1 MTEEHDL
8 HEKNSLEVSNNREPE
23 QFPQG
28 DQEMIIQDDGR
39 SDGDVE
45 MATAAEQSRIAV
57 EYATATKL
65 TKQKQIQERVKQK
78 TDVRGR
84 SPTKR
89 QGRTLQERKK
99 AQEEA
104 RKKSKDTQDRMEEEG
119 CQQGAVKASNKTA
132 NEREDGFAGTTRKAS
147 LSPKRKA
154 EDLGTGH
161 DGDDEDEQGDPG
173 RQGAVLS
180 TRGRSVSPKRRSTN
194 AARSGDK
201 VITQSFIHQYM
212 KATTIKSADNGEV
225 RTGSGVDRESRA
237 PTPTKSAPINYHSNQ
252 EHEHKS
258 GPVKEHTETD
268 CSIVAVTKATDTGA
282 PLSTWMAILGGTVVD
297 VAANDNCGWLAFYAS
312 LYNEAEGVQIPTPEV
327 TDKVNQLKK
336 MVLNEMMA
344 NLSEEIKLHPEELE
358 VELRASGCHAAAQ
371 GDQEQQL
378 CALANHLATQRDK
391 TVKAQ
396 VPLHFWVRPCHLKAM
411 SMHARETIYVV
422 DVQSNDQA
430 RIQAYAYHEVES
442 GTGDTM

>member
-1 MTEEHDL
+1 
-8 HEKNSLEVSNNREPE
+8 
-23 QFPQG
+23 
-28 DQEMIIQDDGR
+28 MIIQDDGR

-297 VAANDNCGWLAFYAS
+297 VAANDNCS
-312 LYNEAEGVQIPTPEV
+312 SKPEV
-327 TDKVNQLKK
+327 DRKSNMTGTLEVKNTSVV
-336 MVLNEMMA
+336 MVKEDA
-344 NLSEEIKLHPEELE
+344 ALSNRGYEELSLNGKSDE
-358 VELRASGCHAAAQ
+358 ASKSA
-371 GDQEQQL
+371 
-378 CALANHLATQRDK
+378 
-391 TVKAQ
+391 
-396 VPLHFWVRPCHLKAM
+396 
-411 SMHARETIYVV
+411 VV
-422 DVQSNDQA
+422 DTSDLDSMVAGVAQTQ
-430 RIQAYAYHEVES
+430 
-442 GTGDTM
+442 

>member
-258 GPVKEHTETD
+258 GPMQEEGVEGDTDPWDPEQTTREGNATGSSKPEVDRKSNMTGTLEVKNTSVVMVKED
-268 CSIVAVTKATDTGA
+268 AA
-282 PLSTWMAILGGTVVD
+282 LSNRGYEELSLNGKSDEASKSAVVD
-297 VAANDNCGWLAFYAS
+297 TSDLDSMVA
-312 LYNEAEGVQIPTPEV
+312 GV
-327 TDKVNQLKK
+327 
-336 MVLNEMMA
+336 
-344 NLSEEIKLHPEELE
+344 
-358 VELRASGCHAAAQ
+358 AQ
-371 GDQEQQL
+371 
-378 CALANHLATQRDK
+378 TQ
-391 TVKAQ
+391 
-396 VPLHFWVRPCHLKAM
+396 
-411 SMHARETIYVV
+411 
-422 DVQSNDQA
+422 
-430 RIQAYAYHEVES
+430 
-442 GTGDTM
+442 